1 MITSTH
7 THSAGSHLLVLGQ
20 LHLHLLR
27 NLGELLL
34 AVTAPKEVLCAQRG
48 RAQRRLDGAAGT
60 RGGSARRQERPGEA
74 QQAGRPPALGAQQP
88 RPAPSPSS
96 TS

>member
-34 AVTAPKEVLCAQRG
+34 AVTAPKEVLVIHLVALLAPG
-48 RAQRRLDGAAGT
+48 RL
-60 RGGSARRQERPGEA
+60 
-74 QQAGRPPALGAQQP
+74 P
-88 RPAPSPSS
+88 R
-96 TS
+96 